1 MLRSIPVFIDGRKPM
16 MMAFLLHVFVQLTE
30 CSEVLGVHAVLMF
43 FHTIIRDVLEERH
56 CLRGFGRAITATA

>member
-16 MMAFLLHVFVQLTE
+16 MRAFLVHVFVQLTE

-43 FHTIIRDVLEERH
+43 FHTIIRNVLEERH
-56 CLRGFGRAITATA
+56 